1 MDWDISTKQLDMHVE
16 GWISSLRSPV
26 TCPTKSMQYVYSRLD
41 RVKESVLNNCI
52 NDVWKKLNSV
62 AEEAGW
68 VQ

>member
-1 MDWDISTKQLDMHVE
+1 
-16 GWISSLRSPV
+16 
-26 TCPTKSMQYVYSRLD
+26 MQYVYSRLD